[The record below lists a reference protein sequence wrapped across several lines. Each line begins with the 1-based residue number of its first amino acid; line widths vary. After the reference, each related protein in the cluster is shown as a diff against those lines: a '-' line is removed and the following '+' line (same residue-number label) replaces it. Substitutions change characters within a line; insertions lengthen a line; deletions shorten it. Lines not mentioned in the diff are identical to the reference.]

1 MKIKRECLGVGN
13 VCTESKSRK
22 TGEKKK
28 RWLLRQDFK
37 WRVIENEVEE
47 IVRNQMMSV
56 LEVLFRSFEFYFSG
70 NEKPLEHFK

>member
-1 MKIKRECLGVGN
+1 MSAQSLNQE
-13 VCTESKSRK
+13 KS
-22 TGEKKK
+22 EKKK
-28 RWLLRQDFK
+28 DRWLLRQDFK